1 MVCVGG
7 ALSPSLTPSVSGTPR
22 GGWSE
27 HTESGQTNIPRAG
40 ERTRYVRPRH
50 LCKVMEANITCPIR
64 GLIIRQGWSIRGAWV
79 SCASL
84 PRSVWGMHP
93 YARGAEVL
101 YLSVYMLIGVNEW
114 RG

>member
-7 ALSPSLTPSVSGTPR
+7 FIPFANSLCIGLFER
-22 GGWSE
+22 GLA
-27 HTESGQTNIPRAG
+27 NIPRAG

-64 GLIIRQGWSIRGAWV
+64 GLIIRLGSSIREAWV

-84 PRSVWGMHP
+84 PRSVRGMHP
-93 YARGAEVL
+93 YARGAEEL
-101 YLSVYMLIGVNEW
+101 YSSAYMLIGVNEW